1 MIEFGATMDPIGFE
15 TTADVAEA
23 ALSDDIISILNG
35 LIEICKD
42 GQEGFK
48 QAAEGISNPALRNKF
63 YEYGEQRAV
72 FADELQTLVHEL
84 GGEPQNSGTISGAI
98 HRNWIDIKSLVAGN
112 DENSVLNEAERGEDI
127 AKSAYQKA
135 LDQNLPPNIYLV
147 VNNQY
152 GEIKAAHDHIKLM
165 RDADNKF
172 VNTVGK

>member
-15 TTADVAEA
+15 PTADVAEA

-48 QAAEGISNPALRNKF
+48 QAAEGISNPALRNKI
-63 YEYGEQRAV
+63 YEYGEQRAT

-84 GGEPQNSGTISGAI
+84 GGDPQNSGTISGAI
-98 HRNWIDIKSLVAGN
+98 HRSWIDIKSLVAGN

-127 AKSAYQKA
+127 AKSAYLNA
-135 LDQNLPPNIYLV
+135 LEQNLPPHIHSV
-147 VNNQY
+147 VNNQF
-152 GEIKAAHDHIKLM
+152 GMIKEAHDHIKLM

-172 VNTVGK
+172 VNTVGR